1 MKQFYAL
8 TMKNKKVTL
17 ITLSLVIIFLL
28 SSLVTY
34 KTFVRQYLFN
44 DYVVYQSREL
54 SNENIPLE
62 NVLIEQPIQIV
73 SESISG
79 LGLRFK
85 DVDPNSKNQFSVVV
99 KNDSGENI
107 YTENIPE
114 NKIHNDQ
121 IYYLRFNASRLKVG
135 TIYTFTVNSQG
146 ATRASL
152 ITVNPREN

>member
-54 SNENIPLE
+54 SNENIAVHEE
-62 NVLIEQPIQIV
+62 NKD
-73 SESISG
+73 
-79 LGLRFK
+79 LRFENEEQK
-85 DVDPNSKNQFSVVV
+85 ELIDRIKRIATSNAYNNEKVILGKIKELISDAENQ
-99 KNDSGENI
+99 N
-107 YTENIPE
+107 
-114 NKIHNDQ
+114 
-121 IYYLRFNASRLKVG
+121 
-135 TIYTFTVNSQG
+135 
-146 ATRASL
+146 
-152 ITVNPREN
+152 